1 MENMPYASENPPAS
15 LRCRGRLIPLEHPL
29 VMGIVNVTEDSF
41 YDGGKHLLPKDYLA
55 HCEQLLNEGA
65 DILDIGC
72 VSTRPQAKD
81 LPEDEEIR
89 TATEAIRNIHKQFP
103 EALLSIDTWRA
114 SVAEACAENGADI
127 VNDISGGDFDE
138 RMFPTVARLQL
149 PYIVMHTSG
158 KPEVMQALTDYDED
172 VVKSVFL
179 ALSRK
184 VETLH
189 RLQVRDVIVDPGFGF
204 GKTKAQN
211 FSLLKHFSVFRA
223 LECPLL
229 CALSRKS
236 MLYQSI
242 QGTPQDALA
251 ATVAANLI
259 ALQQGAN
266 LLRVHDVKAAK
277 DAITIWEACRDTD

>member
-1 MENMPYASENPPAS
+1 MENNSQTLASQAGS
-15 LRCRGRLIPLEHPL
+15 LRCRGRLISLEHPL

-41 YDGGKHLLPKDYLA
+41 YDGGLHFLPEDYLH
-55 HCEQLLNEGA
+55 HCERLLKEGA

-72 VSTRPQAKD
+72 MSTRPNAKGI
-81 LPEDEEIR
+81 PEEEEIR
-89 TATEAIRNIHKQFP
+89 TATEAIKNIHKHFP
-103 EALLSIDTWRA
+103 DALLSIDTWRA
-114 SVAEACAENGADI
+114 SVAEACADNGVDI
-127 VNDISGGDFDE
+127 INDVSGGDFDE
-138 RMFPTVARLQL
+138 RMFSLVAQRQL

-158 KPEVMQALTDYDED
+158 KPEVMQTLTDYED
-172 VVKSVFL
+172 VVQSVFRS
-179 ALSRK
+179 LSQK

-189 RLQVRDVIVDPGFGF
+189 RMQVKDVIVDPGFGF
-204 GKTKAQN
+204 GKTRAQN
-211 FSLLKHFSVFRA
+211 FSLLKHFGVFRS

-242 QGTPQDALA
+242 NGGPEDALA

-266 LLRVHDVKAAK
+266 LLRVHDVKATK
-277 DAITIWEACRDTD
+277 DAITIWEACRDAD